1 MSQIDHTRILNAY
14 LSRLTENNLF
24 EIIAAKNNWKHA
36 SLNLGN
42 TAQLIAQAEFY
53 NTVSK
58 SIESMMQH
66 DLSIIDNVITDEVTA

>member
-14 LSRLTENNLF
+14 LSRLTENHLNA
-24 EIIAAKNNWKHA
+24 IIDSKKNWKHA

-42 TAQLIAQAEFY
+42 TAQLIAQADFY
-53 NTVSK
+53 TAVTK
-58 SIESMMQH
+58 AIDSMMQH